1 MGGVRRL
8 DSSLVNLIAAGEV
21 VERPASVVK
30 ELVEN
35 SLDAGA
41 RHIGVAY
48 EEGGTTRIVV
58 EDDGEGMGR
67 QDAMMA
73 LERHATSKIAI
84 EADLD
89 SIATLGFRGEALPSI
104 VQVSRTELVTRPADA
119 AAGTRI
125 VVEGGQV
132 LLRESVG
139 ARPGTRVTVRDL
151 FFNTPAR
158 REYLKAPANEAA
170 RILEIVGRLALAAPG
185 VAFDV
190 TSAGHR
196 VLATDGSGDLRAVVG
211 AIWGMEVADATLPVQ
226 AERAGSTLR
235 GLISRPDASR
245 SNRQGEILVVNGRP
259 VTNPRLRY
267 AAEEAYRTLLMK
279 GRYPYLVLLLDIPP
293 EAVDPNVHPAKAEV
307 RFRDEADLA
316 RVVHDACR
324 EALLPGRIPPGPIE
338 RPLHMSESRPPYDA
352 SPGLGEVQ
360 TFFETAA
367 ALGAPAAGPVGAAPT
382 ARAQIRRL
390 FLLAEGP
397 DSLFVIDQHAAH
409 ERIGYDRL
417 ASQEV
422 ERASQQLLTPVVVRL
437 SPSDLT
443 QVELWGEALGEEGFV
458 IEPFGATGEVVVR
471 SLPAFLARQA
481 GPAML
486 RSLFEELGDAP
497 SQPLERRRHLWRAMA
512 ACRAAVKRED
522 LLAPPEQQAL
532 IAQLWATAEPRRCP
546 HGRPTWLELPYASL
560 EHRLGRT

>member
-1 MGGVRRL
+1 MGGVKRL

-41 RHIGVAY
+41 RHISVAY
-48 EEGGTTRIVV
+48 EEGGTTLVAV

-67 QDAMMA
+67 QDAMLA
-73 LERHATSKIAI
+73 LERHATSKIAS

-89 SIATLGFRGEALPSI
+89 AIATLGFRGEALPSI
-104 VQVSRTELVTRPADA
+104 VQVARTELVTRPADA

-132 LLRESVG
+132 LLRETVG
-139 ARPGTRVTVRDL
+139 ARAGTRVTVRDL

-158 REYLKAPANEAA
+158 REYLKAPAQEAA

-211 AIWGMEVADATLPVQ
+211 AIWGMEVADATLPVH
-226 AERAGSTLR
+226 AETAGSQLH

-279 GRYPYLVLLLDIPP
+279 GRYPYLVLLLDVSP

-316 RVVHDACR
+316 RVVYDACR
-324 EALLPGRIPPGPIE
+324 EALLPGRVPPLPAE
-338 RPLHMSESRPPYDA
+338 RPLHMSESRRPYDA
-352 SPGLGEVQ
+352 GPGEVQ
-360 TFFETAA
+360 TFFEPAA
-367 ALGAPAAGPVGAAPT
+367 ALSAPAAGPAGPVPT
-382 ARAQIRRL
+382 ARAQIQRL

-397 DSLFVIDQHAAH
+397 DSLFIIDQHAAH

-417 ASQEV
+417 ASQEA
-422 ERASQQLLTPVVVRL
+422 ERAAQELLTPVVVRL
-437 SPSDLT
+437 SPSDLA
-443 QVELWGEALGEEGFV
+443 QVERWGEALGEEGFV
-458 IEPFGATGEVVVR
+458 LEPFGSAGEVVVR
-471 SLPAFLARQA
+471 SLPVFLARQA

-486 RSLFEELGDAP
+486 RTFFEELGDAP

-532 IAQLWATAEPRRCP
+532 VAQLWATAEPRRCP